1 MLLQFILFKRKIV
14 PTSSKKAS
22 SVPVL
27 NHWKKKK
34 GRKEK
39 EKKNGVECEQFSS
52 HNITVGLQTSVL
64 TALSSNQC
72 PLSSARCQVPSVLFQ
87 LSSVKCP
94 VFIFKYQPS
103 TVHCLYSVIQDHSE
117 YNALEHD
124 LAVVNLYFGS
134 SSVYGQHNRVS
145 CLICVQSTRSPRG

>member
-1 MLLQFILFKRKIV
+1 M
-14 PTSSKKAS
+14 
-22 SVPVL
+22 PVL

-72 PLSSARCQVPSVLFQ
+72 PLSSARCQV
-87 LSSVKCP
+87 SSVKCQ
-94 VFIFKYQPS
+94 V
-103 TVHCLYSVIQDHSE
+103 
-117 YNALEHD
+117 
-124 LAVVNLYFGS
+124 
-134 SSVYGQHNRVS
+134 SSVKRQVS
-145 CLICVQSTRSPRG
+145 SVMF